1 MKTGDDEMFDSE
13 NMAELDQLVA
23 EEIIN
28 GLSMYP
34 ACLVYCNPSDD
45 KKKVVQPTNDGNL
58 LSDSNGYIWIAQE

>member
-1 MKTGDDEMFDSE
+1 MKTGDDEVFNSE

-28 GLSMYP
+28 GHSMYP

-45 KKKVVQPTNDGNL
+45 KKESSSAN
-58 LSDSNGYIWIAQE
+58 E